1 MGRKNSSSAK
11 KELAEL
17 IEKYEA
23 AKAEN
28 HQLYMDGDQLAD
40 IADWYAA
47 EQKFKEAQEV
57 ITYGLLLHPGNT
69 DLLVEQ
75 AYLYMDTRKIQKAKQ
90 VADTITEEYNSE
102 VKMLKAELM
111 LNEGKLEEAQQLL
124 STIENANE
132 LPIISDIMYL
142 YLDLGYPEAAKEWLD
157 RGKARYAEMEDYLI
171 ITGDYL
177 ATTHQNEAAIEV
189 FNKLIDK
196 APYNASYWMGL
207 AKCLFVD
214 EKADKAIEACDF
226 ALAADE
232 KCGEAYAYKAHSFFY
247 LNNLDDAIE
256 NYQKAIEYKSIPP
269 ELGYMFM
276 GLSYASKE
284 EWQKADECYD
294 KVIEIFEKDS
304 NGVLMLLVDTYNN
317 KAVALSHLGRLEEA
331 HQFCDKA
338 KKINPNEGLIYLT
351 DGKLYLEEELDDEAE
366 AAFKKALEVSP
377 GVEMCYMIASSYSDN
392 NYLCEAQEY
401 FEMAYEL
408 NPKYENLAEKLSILS
423 LMLNE
428 VDNFFK
434 YNSECEHPIS
444 SELIQDLLSSPEH
457 REEDEKTLK
466 EVLKRMKKE
475 NKKKGNNESI

>member
-17 IEKYEA
+17 IKKYEA

-28 HQLYMDGDQLAD
+28 QQFYLDGDQLAD

-47 EQKFKEAQEV
+47 EQKFNEAQEV
-57 ITYGLLLHPGNT
+57 ITYGLHLHPGNT

-75 AYLYMDTRKIQKAKQ
+75 AYLYMDTRRFQKAKQ
-90 VADTITEEYNSE
+90 VAATITEDYDSG
-102 VKMLKAELM
+102 VKMLKAELL

-124 STIENANE
+124 NTIEDADE

-157 RGKARYAEMEDYLI
+157 KAKARYSEKEDYLI
-171 ITGDYL
+171 LTGDYL
-177 ATTHQNEAAIEV
+177 ASTHQNEEAIEIY
-189 FNKLIDK
+189 NKLIDK
-196 APYNASYWMGL
+196 SPYNASYWMGL

-214 EKADKAIEACDF
+214 EKVDKAIEACDF

-232 KCGEAYAYKAHSFFY
+232 KCGEAYAYKAHSYFY
-247 LNNLDDAIE
+247 LNNPDDAIE

-284 EWQKADECYD
+284 EWQKADESYD
-294 KVIEIFEKDS
+294 KVIKSFEKDNDGES
-304 NGVLMLLVDTYNN
+304 ILLIDTYTS

-331 HQFCDKA
+331 HQLCDKA

-351 DGKLYLEEELDDEAE
+351 KGKLYLEEELDDEAE
-366 AAFKKALEVSP
+366 AAFKQALEVSP
-377 GVEMCYMIASSYSDN
+377 GVEMCYMIASSYSDS

-408 NPKYENLAEKLSILS
+408 NPKYENLAEKLSIIS
-423 LMLNE
+423 LTLNE
-428 VDNFFK
+428 VDDFFK
-434 YNSECEHPIS
+434 YNSECEHPIGADI
-444 SELIQDLLSSPEH
+444 IQDLLCSREH
-457 REEDEKTLK
+457 RKEDEKTLK

-475 NKKKGNNESI
+475 SKKKGKQ